1 LKDKL
6 AVYNEKVVNMINKAW
21 PANQDYKDIDLVYLA
36 TQLGAGWS
44 DIFSRNNGIKTAIEA
59 FKADL
64 QKQKQ

>member
-1 LKDKL
+1 
-6 AVYNEKVVNMINKAW
+6 MINKAW
-21 PANQDYKDIDLVYLA
+21 PANQNYKDIDLVYLA

-44 DIFSRNNGIKTAIEA
+44 DIFSRNDGMKAAIET